1 MAQAV
6 TKVLDKMERGV
17 TSMRGIGQYNECFVD
32 FLIILM
38 SISTLSARWIT
49 ANLAGPTIRFV
60 RKQRNENNEVS
71 NLYGINF
78 CVFEELIAIW
88 RTAYNYYGPTVC
100 AKDQTKVAEMVEVCR
115 TRQQW
120 VGSIPIDTSIIPHV
134 MTAEELHA
142 KISSLEKATY
152 ITVYALS
159 AILLGIPPLVLAVI
173 PSNQKETKAKVFFE
187 NNKILKELV
196 KSGAKPIGLYFD
208 GATHNRSWIGETY
221 SKNSS
226 VYSDLNII
234 SDDTTF
240 FSKKFPIGISIFYN
254 GQPLISGTDVFHCVK
269 KGRNMHNGGARV
281 CPIGNF
287 IMSTEHLWYL
297 KEKYG
302 NKSGLTNEVLNP
314 KDKQADELAERFF
327 SSNVLKAMVQHAIDH
342 NDDSSYGD
350 ILYHFF
356 AGLLFES
363 WKSRTMDHLSR
374 VQLATI
380 FFAMTRYYLLSN
392 PNQRNSQKYGISWQL
407 NDDFIYLGTTLIL
420 LIHQF
425 PNNYPGTPLCPW
437 IISTAFLE
445 HIFGYARR
453 IIEDFTVLDFL
464 MMSEKLIKT
473 ISVEMKGNLIRPDNN
488 DGYNIH
494 LSTASDKLPETLSN
508 FPNIYDIDSNMIKVS
523 KAMNSILQSVG
534 INYKVSEYITI
545 IQNTLCTLKH
555 DSFSSVLG
563 TIADDADD
571 IDDSDIDDNNSD
583 QTSEDQISK
592 MLLQHQ
598 HRIKKRNNLPTHFEQ
613 LISENDDEFRSEHNT
628 TDTTDNSFF
637 DIVNHDVQCKKGVD
651 RIFIMKKMG
660 ETRAIF
666 DEYTQKEH
674 KKSNNKTANNTKNFV
689 VLTDNGPIELAAAL
703 RYERMHANAK
713 SVRTKGRISRWTT
726 ACKKVFETV
735 KMNPQVFKFKAGCYF
750 FFVDKSHSILIAEI
764 IAVFVKRGASY
775 IRTDVSDGE
784 NANRIHARLFDQS
797 PDSNRKFIPITAT
810 NRAQFTCE
818 VYSFRFFAALG
829 DIETTFYDNIANIEN
844 SIISAEKIMNTK
856 KQDKND
862 DDSY

>member
-1 MAQAV
+1 
-6 TKVLDKMERGV
+6 
-17 TSMRGIGQYNECFVD
+17 
-32 FLIILM
+32 
-38 SISTLSARWIT
+38 
-49 ANLAGPTIRFV
+49 
-60 RKQRNENNEVS
+60 
-71 NLYGINF
+71 
-78 CVFEELIAIW
+78 
-88 RTAYNYYGPTVC
+88 
-100 AKDQTKVAEMVEVCR
+100 
-115 TRQQW
+115 
-120 VGSIPIDTSIIPHV
+120 
-134 MTAEELHA
+134 
-142 KISSLEKATY
+142 
-152 ITVYALS
+152 
-159 AILLGIPPLVLAVI
+159 
-173 PSNQKETKAKVFFE
+173 
-187 NNKILKELV
+187 
-196 KSGAKPIGLYFD
+196 
-208 GATHNRSWIGETY
+208 
-221 SKNSS
+221 
-226 VYSDLNII
+226 
-234 SDDTTF
+234 
-240 FSKKFPIGISIFYN
+240 
-254 GQPLISGTDVFHCVK
+254 
-269 KGRNMHNGGARV
+269 
-281 CPIGNF
+281 
-287 IMSTEHLWYL
+287 
-297 KEKYG
+297 
-302 NKSGLTNEVLNP
+302 
-314 KDKQADELAERFF
+314 
-327 SSNVLKAMVQHAIDH
+327 
-342 NDDSSYGD
+342 
-350 ILYHFF
+350 
-356 AGLLFES
+356 
-363 WKSRTMDHLSR
+363 
-374 VQLATI
+374 
-380 FFAMTRYYLLSN
+380 MTRYYLLSN
-392 PNQRNSQKYGISWQL
+392 PNQRNSQKYGISWQS

-598 HRIKKRNNLPTHFEQ
+598 HQHNTTDTTDNSFFDIVNHDVQCKKGVDRIFIMKKMGETR
-613 LISENDDEFRSEHNT
+613 EHNT

-666 DEYTQKEH
+666 DEYGVTLTSYTQKEH

-829 DIETTFYDNIANIEN
+829 DIETTFYGKSKWMDKRLWLSDLQLTSYYYWKDNIANIEN